1 MNGKQTGWQKF
12 LTSSKFQVALLAIG
26 FIYLAQ
32 ILFGLSPETAA
43 TTIMKIAVGYFGAR
57 VLEPIVDK
65 ITGGVN
71 NGEKS

>member
-1 MNGKQTGWQKF
+1 MNGRETAWQKF
-12 LTSSKFQVALLAIG
+12 LTSSKFQIALLAIG
-26 FIYLAQ
+26 LIYVAQ

-57 VLEPIVDK
+57 VLEPIVSK
-65 ITGGVN
+65 ITGGLS